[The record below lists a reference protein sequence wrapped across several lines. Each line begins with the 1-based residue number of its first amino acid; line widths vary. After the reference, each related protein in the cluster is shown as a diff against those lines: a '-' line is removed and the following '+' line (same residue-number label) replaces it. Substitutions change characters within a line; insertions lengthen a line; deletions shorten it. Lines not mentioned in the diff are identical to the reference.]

1 MKNHQYQTGTSYA
14 DDRAIMKTRRNLIQT
29 WLALLTLST
38 LNLQPSIALAQ
49 PVTNIAAG
57 SRSYHSLFLKSDG
70 SQWAMGWNIYGQL
83 GNGTTNN
90 INRPEQILASNATA
104 IAAGE
109 SHSLFLMS
117 DGSLWAMGYNR
128 LGQLGDGITNN
139 VSRPEQI
146 VASNVTAIAAGY
158 SHSLFLKSDGG
169 LWAMGD
175 NQFGQLGDGIYGIA
189 PNYGTNRPEEIV
201 FSNVTAIAAGSDFS
215 LFLKNDGSLW
225 AMGENDVGQLGDGTY
240 GASPLY
246 DPNRPEQI
254 VASNVTAIA
263 AGSFFSLFLKND
275 GSLWGMG
282 DKISGQLGDGTYGA
296 SPLFATNRPE
306 QIVAS
311 NVTAIAAGG
320 KHSLFLKNDGS
331 LWAMGYNRLG
341 QLGDGTTN
349 NVSRPEQ
356 IVASNVTAIAAGYSH
371 SLFLK
376 SDGSLWAMGYNN
388 DGQLGDG
395 TTNNMNR
402 PEQILGPYNQIQTT
416 GQPLGSTNLQLSFV
430 GVANANYALDWS
442 GSLSPANW
450 IPQATNPAS
459 SFGPLVFTNAP
470 VLATDNFW
478 RIRSVP

>member
-1 MKNHQYQTGTSYA
+1 MV
-14 DDRAIMKTRRNLIQT
+14 MKTRRNLIQT

-57 SRSYHSLFLKSDG
+57 NTSYHSLFLKSDG
-70 SQWAMGWNIYGQL
+70 SLWAMGWNIYGQL

-128 LGQLGDGITNN
+128 FGQLGDGTYNN

-158 SHSLFLKSDGG
+158 SHSVFLKSDGG
-169 LWAMGD
+169 LWTMGD
-175 NQFGQLGDGIYGIA
+175 NQFGQLGDGTYGIA

-225 AMGENDVGQLGDGTY
+225 AMGENDLGQLGDGTY

-282 DKISGQLGDGTYGA
+282 DKISGQLGDGTRGA

-320 KHSLFLKNDGS
+320 NHSLFLKNDGS
-331 LWAMGYNRLG
+331 LWAMGNNDYG
-341 QLGDGTTN
+341 QLGNGFYVTNIIFGQQRITGLGTN
-349 NVSRPEQ
+349 EPEQ
-356 IVASNVTAIAAGYSH
+356 LVASNVTAIAAGYSH

-416 GQPLGSTNLQLSFV
+416 GQPLGGTNLQLSFV

-442 GSLSPANW
+442 SSLSPANW

-470 VLATDNFW
+470 VLATNNFW

>member
-1 MKNHQYQTGTSYA
+1 
-14 DDRAIMKTRRNLIQT
+14 MKTRRNLIQT

-57 SRSYHSLFLKSDG
+57 STSYHSLFLKSDG
-70 SQWAMGWNIYGQL
+70 SLWAMGWNIYGQL

-128 LGQLGDGITNN
+128 FGQLGDGTNNN

-158 SHSLFLKSDGG
+158 SHSVFLKSDGG
-169 LWAMGD
+169 LWTMGD
-175 NQFGQLGDGIYGIA
+175 NQFGQLGDGTYGIA

-225 AMGENDVGQLGDGTY
+225 GMGSKIVGQLGDGTY

-246 DPNRPEQI
+246 
-254 VASNVTAIA
+254 A
-263 AGSFFSLFLKND
+263 
-275 GSLWGMG
+275 
-282 DKISGQLGDGTYGA
+282 TY
-296 SPLFATNRPE
+296 RPE

-320 KHSLFLKNDGS
+320 NHSLFLKNDGS
-331 LWAMGYNRLG
+331 LWAMGNNNYG
-341 QLGDGTTN
+341 QLGNGFYVTNIVFGQQRITGLGTN
-349 NVSRPEQ
+349 EPEQ
-356 IVASNVTAIAAGYSH
+356 LVASNVTAIAAGYSH

-416 GQPLGSTNLQLSFV
+416 GQPLGGTNMQLSFV

-470 VLATDNFW
+470 VLATNNFW